1 MLNTGKGGSSL
12 AYKYLIKPLSRQ
24 KVHALRS
31 EKSFCCGG
39 RILYSIN
46 QVELFISN
54 HFFNFSTVFSF
65 KAHFEVTEVS
75 TEQFI

>member
-1 MLNTGKGGSSL
+1 MPQDLKKHSVL
-12 AYKYLIKPLSRQ
+12 
-24 KVHALRS
+24 
-31 EKSFCCGG
+31 GG

-46 QVELFISN
+46 HMELFISN

-65 KAHFEVTEVS
+65 KAHFEVTEVC